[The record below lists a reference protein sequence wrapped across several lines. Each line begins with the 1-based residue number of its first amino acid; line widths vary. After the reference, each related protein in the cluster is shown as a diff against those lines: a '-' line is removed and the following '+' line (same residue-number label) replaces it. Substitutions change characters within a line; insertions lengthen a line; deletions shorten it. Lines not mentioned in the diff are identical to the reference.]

1 MSAPTSV
8 FTLLDGI
15 RALPVVAI
23 DNVDDAVP
31 LADALAEGG
40 LPAIEVTLRTAAA
53 FDAIAKL
60 QKERPKLLIGAG
72 TVVTAAQMKTCAALG
87 VRFAISPGL
96 TPALLEVAHELKMPY
111 LPGTATASDVM
122 LGIQHGW
129 SEFKFFPAEAAGGVA
144 MLKSWA
150 GPFPKLHFCPTGG
163 INAQNAGNYLA
174 LPNVVMVGSS
184 SMMPAASLKAKDW
197 ADIARRS
204 RAFTDALDNIT
215 SC

>member
-1 MSAPTSV
+1 MSGPSSV
-8 FTLLDGI
+8 FALLDGI

-23 DNVDDAVP
+23 DAVEDAVP
-31 LADALAEGG
+31 LADALVQGG
-40 LPAIEVTLRTAAA
+40 LPAIEVTLRTPAA

-60 QKERPKLLIGAG
+60 QKERPNLLIGAG
-72 TVVTAAQMKTCAALG
+72 TVISGAQMKTCAALG

-96 TPALLEVAHELKMPY
+96 TPALLEIAHELNMPY

-122 LGIQHGW
+122 TGLQHGW
-129 SEFKFFPAEAAGGVA
+129 REFKFFPAEAAGGPA

-150 GPFPKLHFCPTGG
+150 GPFPDVQFCPTGG
-163 INAQNAGNYLA
+163 ITAQNVGLYTA

-184 SMMPAASLKAKDW
+184 SMLPAMALKTKDW
-197 ADIARRS
+197 PEIARRS
-204 RAFTDALDNIT
+204 RAFADAVDNIT